1 MKEKMLN
8 EELYIADEELL
19 KERDKVKDLCHE
31 YNNLLPS
38 NRQKQNELIKQIVKS
53 IGLNPFIEQPFMCD
67 YGYNIEI
74 GDNFYSNHNLIILDP
89 AKVIIGNNVFIGPN
103 VSIYTAYHP
112 LDKDL
117 RNEGYEQAKK
127 IIIKDNVWIGG
138 SVIILPDVTIGENS
152 VIGAGSVVTKDVPPN
167 TVVAGNPA
175 KIIKKINH
183 IEKI

>member
-8 EELYIADEELL
+8 EELYIADESLIE
-19 KERDKVKDLCHE
+19 ERDKIKDLCYE

-38 NRQKQNELIKQIVKS
+38 NRKRQKELIKEIVKS
-53 IGLNPFIEQPFMCD
+53 IGDNPFIEQPFMCD

-103 VSIYTAYHP
+103 VGIYTAYHP
-112 LDKDL
+112 KDKII

-138 SVIILPDVTIGENS
+138 SAIVLPDVTIGENS
-152 VIGAGSVVTKDVPPN
+152 IIGAGSVVTKDVPPN

-175 KIIKKINH
+175 KVIQKLDH
-183 IEKI
+183 IENI